1 MNLAELKEA
10 YKARKLALDS
20 AKKEEEKYKALL
32 KDAMLEAGESDYT
45 DEAGY
50 RFERIVQERKSMDEE
65 KLLAELHERNLTS
78 CIATKEVV
86 DEDNKTLVE
95 VGTYECHTAE
105 SSTTTAQLQPQK
117 KNTTDL
123 TLYTDPEAPIKR
135 GDILY
140 IYELDEYD
148 KPIMSTEFKAI
159 ADKPYKKRTQLI
171 VSLLS
176 EEEV

>member
-65 KLLAELHERNLTS
+65 KS
-78 CIATKEVV
+78 VATVK
-86 DEDNKTLVE
+86 
-95 VGTYECHTAE
+95 GTGLYSGITAE
-105 SSTTTAQLQPQK
+105 VHLRYIEK
-117 KNTTDL
+117 L
-123 TLYTDPEAPIKR
+123 
-135 GDILY
+135 IL
-140 IYELDEYD
+140 L
-148 KPIMSTEFKAI
+148 
-159 ADKPYKKRTQLI
+159 
-171 VSLLS
+171 
-176 EEEV
+176 

>member
-50 RFERIVQERKSMDEE
+50 RFERIVQERKSMNEE

-78 CIATKEVV
+78 CITTKEVV
-86 DEDNKTLVE
+86 DEDATLKAVE
-95 VGTYECHTAE
+95 AGELPQEVLADALKVTEVVMTANLRE
-105 SSTTTAQLQPQK
+105 WRHFFSLRACGSTGKPHPQMLEVAVPLLK
-117 KNTTDL
+117 ELKDRVPVVFDDL
-123 TLYTDPEAPIKR
+123 EPMEWVTIE
-135 GDILY
+135 
-140 IYELDEYD
+140 
-148 KPIMSTEFKAI
+148 
-159 ADKPYKKRTQLI
+159 
-171 VSLLS
+171 
-176 EEEV
+176 

>member
-78 CIATKEVV
+78 CITTKEVV
-86 DEDNKTLVE
+86 DEDATLKAVE
-95 VGTYECHTAE
+95 AGELPQEVLADALTVTEVVMTANLRE
-105 SSTTTAQLQPQK
+105 WRHFLSLRACGSTGKPHPQMLEVAVPLLK
-117 KNTTDL
+117 ELRERVPVVFDDL
-123 TLYTDPEAPIKR
+123 EPMEWETVK
-135 GDILY
+135 
-140 IYELDEYD
+140 
-148 KPIMSTEFKAI
+148 
-159 ADKPYKKRTQLI
+159 
-171 VSLLS
+171 
-176 EEEV
+176 